1 MIELKDVKKIYLMG
15 KVEVRALNGVSLFIE
30 RGEFLSIMGPSGS
43 GKSTLMHIIGCLDKP
58 TEGKYLLDGK
68 DVTTLED
75 DELSLIRNKSMGF
88 VFQTFN
94 LIARQ
99 SCLYNVE
106 LPLVYGGV
114 HGRERRRRAI
124 EVLNQVGLNDRIRHR
139 PSELS
144 GGERQ
149 RAAVARALVNEPMV
163 ILADEPTGNLDTR
176 TGQEIM
182 KLFEQL
188 HEQGTTVLVVTHER
202 EVADFTNRIIHIR
215 DGIIMKDE
223 LNGSRKPMNY
233 HE

>member
-1 MIELKDVKKIYLMG
+1 MG
-15 KVEVRALNGVSLFIE
+15 KVEVRALNGVSLSIE
-30 RGEFLSIMGPSGS
+30 RGEFLSTMGPSGS

-58 TEGKYLLDGK
+58 SEGKYILNGK

-75 DELSLIRNKSMGF
+75 DELSRIRNKSMGF

-114 HGRERRRRAI
+114 SGKERRRRAA
-124 EVLNQVGLNDRIRHR
+124 EVLSEVGLEDRIRHR
-139 PSELS
+139 PNELS

-149 RAAVARALVNEPMV
+149 RVAVARALVNEPMV
-163 ILADEPTGNLDTR
+163 ILADEPTGNLDTK

-182 KLFEQL
+182 KLFEHL
-188 HEQGTTVLVVTHER
+188 NKQGKTVVVVTHEK
-202 EVADFTNRIIHIR
+202 EIADFTDRIVHIR
-215 DGIIMKDE
+215 DGVIVQDE
-223 LNGSRKPMNY
+223 DNGNRKRRGN
-233 HE
+233 